1 MCRQDCAEL
10 QTTWSWAVD
19 DVRSWPR
26 VPRQPYP
33 AAHRA
38 GVVVEQQ
45 AEDEVAAS
53 DEQEVGRE
61 LRP

>member
-1 MCRQDCAEL
+1 M
-10 QTTWSWAVD
+10 TY
-19 DVRSWPR
+19 RSWRR

-53 DEQEVGRE
+53 DKQEVGRE